1 VVVLSWKPLNAA
13 AALDPISRR
22 PRHPEEERERLRR
35 LTAAAAVAAIGLNA
49 VLFLQ
54 TAAGSLGSGDLGTTV
69 ASLISALLPGSGAAP
84 SATPRPAPGVT
95 PHVVSGGS

>member
-1 VVVLSWKPLNAA
+1 MVVLTWKPPDGSPG
-13 AALDPISRR
+13 LDPIVRR

-35 LTAAAAVAAIGLNA
+35 LTTAAAIAAIGLNA

-54 TAAGSLGSGDLGTTV
+54 TAAGSLGSGDLGATV
-69 ASLISALLPGSGAAP
+69 ASLISAVLPGSGAAP
-84 SATPRPAPGVT
+84 SATPRPVPGVT